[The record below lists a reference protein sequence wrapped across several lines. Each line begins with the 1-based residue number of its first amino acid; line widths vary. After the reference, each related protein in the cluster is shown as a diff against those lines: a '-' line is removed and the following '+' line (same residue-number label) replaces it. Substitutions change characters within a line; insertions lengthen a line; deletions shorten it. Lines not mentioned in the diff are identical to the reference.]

1 MNNQIETVKQ
11 NIEQTK
17 TVSIHDLI
25 EKHKGALAQ
34 ALPRHVMIDRL
45 IKIISNVIRYNP
57 AIGKCTQD
65 SLLAAIVQSA
75 QLGLEPNVLGHCWFV
90 PYGGK
95 VQFQIGYKGWMELVD
110 RSRRAVILSCEPVFK
125 NDDFSVTYGTEP
137 KITHNPATTNR
148 GEMIGAYATALH
160 LSANKVLFKYM
171 TVSEINR
178 LRDLSP
184 SAGSDFSPWKKFY
197 MEMALTK
204 PLKALCKMLPKSVEL
219 DKAIEYD
226 ETIKTT
232 IGDDM
237 LTVPDEMEYKE
248 QPEEM
253 PTVSTKGLQEK
264 LIKE

>member
-1 MNNQIETVKQ
+1 MNNQIEAVKQ
-11 NIEQTK
+11 SIEETK
-17 TVSIHDLI
+17 AVSISELL
-25 EKHKGALAQ
+25 EKHKASLAK
-34 ALPRHVMIDRL
+34 ALPQHVLIDRL
-45 IKIISNVIRYNP
+45 IKIITNVIRYNP
-57 AIGKCTQD
+57 AIAKCTQD

-110 RSRRAVILSCEPVFK
+110 RSRRAVILSCEPVYQNDEFK
-125 NDDFSVTYGTEP
+125 ITYGTNP
-137 KITHNPATTNR
+137 TISHNPAASNR

-184 SAGSDFSPWKKFY
+184 SAGSEFSPWKKFY

-219 DKAIEYD
+219 ERAIKFD

-232 IGDDM
+232 IADDM
-237 LTVPDEMEYKE
+237 IEIPDEMEYKE
-248 QPEEM
+248 PVEEM

-264 LIKE
+264 LIK